1 MLDLEP
7 LSHPRLFLRHRHMIE
22 NQRRV
27 KLVKDWLMDV
37 FDSTDQPWFREEFVH
52 PKDFQRYL
60 PEAPQT
66 TRPPRR
72 AIREA
77 AG

>member
-7 LSHPRLFLRHRHMIE
+7 LSHPKLFLRHRHMIE

-27 KLVKDWLMDV
+27 KLVKDWLMEV
-37 FDSTDQPWFREEFVH
+37 FDPTDQPWFREEFVH
-52 PKDFQRYL
+52 PSDFPRYL
-60 PEAPQT
+60 PDAPDT
-66 TRPPRR
+66 SPRR
-72 AIREA
+72 AVRRA